1 MLEVLALLGCIL
13 ALGYVLYYVLAIA
26 VAVVLFPIMLAW
38 YVLKLVL
45 VLILAPLLLICGL
58 VGAVKS

>member
-45 VLILAPLLLICGL
+45 VLILAPFLLICGL
-58 VGAVKS
+58 AGAVKR